1 MRVLFQSYLSQVTNA
16 TSIEIKFKGS
26 LHELLSVL
34 ISKYGSELETLVLS
48 DSQLS
53 NIAVILV
60 NDCYINKE
68 DGLDIQLEDTDT
80 ITILPIVAGG

>member
-26 LHELLSVL
+26 LQELLSVL